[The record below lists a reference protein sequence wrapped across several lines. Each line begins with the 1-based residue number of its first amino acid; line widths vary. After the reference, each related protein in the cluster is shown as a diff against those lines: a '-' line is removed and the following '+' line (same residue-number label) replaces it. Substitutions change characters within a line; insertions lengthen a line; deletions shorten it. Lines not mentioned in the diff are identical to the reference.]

1 VAASAWRHRFFSQE
15 RAVRGVDSLAN
26 GRAPLFYPGTPGAA
40 GARQRLVVPYGFCLR
55 RHDFPFRF
63 PRRTP
68 MTARNILSSLLLAVA
83 AGYSASAHAQVL
95 DHLECFKVKDP
106 GNFSALVD
114 LQSTEYGTE
123 TGCKV
128 KVKAKFY
135 CVPSTKTVTDT
146 TAPTE
151 DIDGPPHFG
160 PQVCYTIQS
169 CPNDGPVGHEVTD
182 QFGHRTLQNVKR
194 KLVCAP
200 AIAGAP
206 PTTSTT
212 TTTTT
217 LLTCQTSSA
226 EACLNSTSGACATC
240 CSANADCSIACS
252 DAVGAGCL
260 FDLFNSPCAA
270 LANSAG
276 CAQECCP

>member
-1 VAASAWRHRFFSQE
+1 
-15 RAVRGVDSLAN
+15 
-26 GRAPLFYPGTPGAA
+26 
-40 GARQRLVVPYGFCLR
+40 
-55 RHDFPFRF
+55 
-63 PRRTP
+63 

-83 AGYSASAHAQVL
+83 AGYSASAQAQVL

-106 GNFSALVD
+106 GNYSAFVD

-123 TGCKV
+123 SGCKV

-135 CVPSTKTVTDT
+135 CVPSTKTVTET

-169 CPNDGPVGHEVTD
+169 CPDDGPAGHEVTD
-182 QFGHRTLQNVKR
+182 QFGHRTLENVKR

-206 PTTSTT
+206 PTT
-212 TTTTT
+212 TTT
-217 LLTCQTSSA
+217 LPTCQIFSG
-226 EACLNSTSGACATC
+226 EACSNSTGGACAAC
-240 CSANADCSIACS
+240 CSANAACS
-252 DAVGAGCL
+252 TPCNDAVGAGCL
-260 FDLFNSPCAA
+260 FDLLNAA
-270 LANSAG
+270 CSAG
-276 CAQECCP
+276 ANEAGCVEECCP